1 MSGAK
6 PWGYDMNPALLAF
19 IAALIWGVWWV
30 PIHYLQ
36 SLGLSG
42 ALGGISMTF
51 GAFVICFGWAALKG
65 LSLRLSWPAL
75 IGAALVGMA
84 ISTYSVALTYSDV
97 VRVVLLF
104 YLAPAWSKI
113 IEWKFL
119 NMPWHWSATVTLAAA
134 LCGAYLVLG
143 GTLAF
148 DSIRFGDVLAILS
161 GMFWAG
167 GAALIFSQGQT
178 SSLALTM
185 ASAGFAVLA
194 GLPFLLLSET
204 VTLSFALLPGMGLGM
219 VFVVPILIM
228 TLWSAQRLPP
238 ATISFLLTA
247 EILSGTISGVVLLG
261 EPFGWM
267 QALGAALIL
276 LAALAETWPELRRKG
291 RGAA

>member
-1 MSGAK
+1 
-6 PWGYDMNPALLAF
+6 MNPALLAVV
-19 IAALIWGVWWV
+19 AAVIWGLWWI

-42 ALGGISMTF
+42 ALAGISMTF
-51 GAFVICFGWAALKG
+51 GAFVICVILALQRGKSIG
-65 LSLRLSWPAL
+65 LAWQSL

-119 NMPWHWSATVTLAAA
+119 AMPWHWSASVTLAAA

-143 GTLAF
+143 GDLAF
-148 DSIRFGDVLAILS
+148 ESIRLGDVLAVLS

-167 GAALIFSQGQT
+167 GAALIFSQGQAN
-178 SSLALTM
+178 SLALTL
-185 ASAGFAVLA
+185 ACAGFAVLA
-194 GLPFLLLSET
+194 GLPFLVLSGGFT
-204 VTLSFALLPGMGLGM
+204 INWAFLPGMGLGM
-219 VFVVPILIM
+219 IFAFPILIM

-247 EILSGTISGVVLLG
+247 EILSGTISGVFLLG
-261 EPFGWM
+261 EPFGRM

-276 LAALAETWPELRRKG
+276 VAALAETWPELRRRSHG
-291 RGAA
+291 RSESG